1 MARRGENIFRRK
13 DGRWEARVFEH
24 RENGNKIY
32 RSLYGKSYTEVKA
45 KKEEY
50 YGTVYQVATPAAKKL
65 ATFAHLAECW
75 LSAVRGTV
83 KESSYTRY
91 YRNVHSYLVPAIG
104 KYAISGIDSALVGC
118 MKDEML
124 SHGGKRGKG
133 LSEKTVSDIFS
144 TLKMILLHASEQGYS
159 AMNIAFIH
167 SPRRKKKEPTVIPKD
182 KLELLEEALLNSDE
196 NICLGILIAL
206 HTGIRNGELC
216 GLR

>member
-50 YGTVYQVATPAAKKL
+50 YGTVYQVTTPAAKKL
-65 ATFAHLAECW
+65 AKFAHLAECW

-104 KYAISGIDSALVGC
+104 KYLY
-118 MKDEML
+118 M
-124 SHGGKRGKG
+124 H
-133 LSEKTVSDIFS
+133 
-144 TLKMILLHASEQGYS
+144 LLL
-159 AMNIAFIH
+159 
-167 SPRRKKKEPTVIPKD
+167 RRR
-182 KLELLEEALLNSDE
+182 SF
-196 NICLGILIAL
+196 
-206 HTGIRNGELC
+206 
-216 GLR
+216 